1 MVYIMSYNINT
12 DILIKE
18 LSCANEYKLPTEI
31 KVTTPSYSI
40 TEGLNFLIDNVLI
53 PLTNGNTVHTR
64 DLDSSKFDKN
74 DLEDM
79 YYFYME
85 NYYDGTREWYMLKNI
100 HDICVKA
107 VAQNIAINFI

>member
-1 MVYIMSYNINT
+1 MMLLMGYKIDTNT
-12 DILIKE
+12 LIKK
-18 LSCANEYKLPTEI
+18 LSRAKKHKLPPQTKERTLSFS
-31 KVTTPSYSI
+31 KSD
-40 TEGLNFLIDNVLI
+40 GLNYLIENVLI

-64 DLDSSKFDKN
+64 DLDSSKFDKS

-79 YYFYME
+79 YYFYMD

-100 HDICVKA
+100 HDSCVKA